1 MPSPV
6 DCEGDSN
13 QGRSCRVAASGGS
26 GSNCGRCRSE
36 QNFGWYFQSRSE
48 SGKLPVTEV
57 VIQSPAVNPAGIWKS
72 VSAWARARGTAQF
85 NTLRPRP
92 EPRMKSVKACSV
104 CSGPGLAMTFH
115 RSAKFSVC
123 CGIGLFVGA
132 ALAKE
137 CGLKK
142 RPPPRHVKVHLSV
155 SIWRGTDGLLLP
167 NAVRLVV
174 PAAGKM
180 YR

>member
-1 MPSPV
+1 M
-6 DCEGDSN
+6 
-13 QGRSCRVAASGGS
+13 AASGGS
-26 GSNCGRCRSE
+26 GANCGSCGSE

-92 EPRMKSVKACSV
+92 QPRMKSVNACSV
-104 CSGPGLAMTFH
+104 CSAPGLAMTFH

-137 CGLKK
+137 L
-142 RPPPRHVKVHLSV
+142 PR
-155 SIWRGTDGLLLP
+155 TP
-167 NAVRLVV
+167 
-174 PAAGKM
+174 
-180 YR
+180 